1 MGSRPAG
8 TERDALEPTGGGYYT
23 VPFGS
28 VTAGRDSALERCVV
42 KLRLKRFGRRHR
54 PFYRLNAMDQRAA
67 RDSQVIEQ
75 LGFYDPIEKDT
86 AKAVK
91 LNEDRIKY
99 WLSVGAQPSDT
110 VRSLLKKAGI
120 DPTPG
125 KRQ

>member
-1 MGSRPAG
+1 
-8 TERDALEPTGGGYYT
+8 
-23 VPFGS
+23 
-28 VTAGRDSALERCVV
+28 
-42 KLRLKRFGRRHR
+42 
-54 PFYRLNAMDQRAA
+54 MDQRAA

-125 KRQ
+125 KAP